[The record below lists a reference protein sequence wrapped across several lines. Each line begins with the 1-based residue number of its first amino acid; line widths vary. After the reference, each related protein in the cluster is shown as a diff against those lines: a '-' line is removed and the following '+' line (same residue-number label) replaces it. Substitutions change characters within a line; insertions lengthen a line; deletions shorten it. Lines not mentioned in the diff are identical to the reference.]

1 MKKIVTVLVMLSLL
15 LVGCGKKEKIT
26 FNAADHTISDGAYTY
41 EYTDTVDGD
50 VRTITIYYPD
60 GGTYIWTQDGYLGS
74 GNENYGPDRNSFTD
88 GYTLVETII
97 VNENTDQT
105 EFSGF
110 RWTMII
116 LGVVAA
122 VLGFLQTRYPVE
134 IWDMFLRRWYHEDPS
149 EYFLTRFISGGIC
162 GIILGIVMIL
172 IGIFVY

>member
-1 MKKIVTVLVMLSLL
+1 MKKVFMVLMVLALL
-15 LVGCGKKEKIT
+15 LTGCGTKDKT
-26 FNAADHTISDGAYTY
+26 VANTNDHTISDGTYTY
-41 EYTDTVDGD
+41 EYTDTVEGD
-50 VRTITIYYPD
+50 IRTITIHYPD
-60 GGTYIWTQDGYLGS
+60 GGTYTWTQDGYLGS

-88 GYTLVETII
+88 GYILVEAILG
-97 VNENTDQT
+97 NENTDQT

-122 VLGFLQTRYPVE
+122 VLGFLQTRYSVE

-172 IGIFVY
+172 IGIFAF